1 MRREGRRVT
10 EPTGHECPECGALRG
25 ADNTPSCGCTQRA
38 SDALRDARTA
48 EAAAAEDFD
57 PLRIRPYVEL
67 AGEEALRGDA
77 GAGGDGDGGAMPPAP
92 PVPSALPV
100 DETVP
105 LQAVDATSLL
115 PTVPPADVAEVEV
128 EEGARPLRRRRT
140 VLLAAGGAVVA
151 VVAAAGLASGLLSY
165 QTPSRDDAAS
175 GGVRASVPDASSAT
189 ASVSPSEE
197 TGSAS
202 PTSTS
207 PSPSVST
214 SPTPSTS
221 PSATAVSPRPTRST
235 EPTHTPSTVGATGTI
250 QEGGGD
256 STTPPVLRR
265 GDHGAEVVELQE
277 RLHQLNLYA
286 GKNDG
291 DFSTTVESSVRT
303 FQIARGITADE
314 SGVYGAAT
322 RAKLESETTEP

>member
-1 MRREGRRVT
+1 MT
-10 EPTGHECPECGALRG
+10 EPTGHECPECGAPRG

-67 AGEEALRGDA
+67 TGEGGTGSEGREAV
-77 GAGGDGDGGAMPPAP
+77 PPAP
-92 PVPSALPV
+92 PPVTPAPSALPA

-115 PTVPPADVAEVEV
+115 PPLPPVPSMDEPEA
-128 EEGARPLRRRRT
+128 EEGVRPVRRRRT

-151 VVAAAGLASGLLSY
+151 VVAATGLASGFLSY

-175 GGVRASVPDASSAT
+175 GGVRASVPASSAT

-197 TGSAS
+197 TGSPS
-202 PTSTS
+202 PTTSS

-277 RLHQLNLYA
+277 RLGQLNLYI
-286 GKNDG
+286 GKDDG
-291 DFSTTVESSVRT
+291 DFSTSVESSVRT
-303 FQIARGITADE
+303 FQVARGITGDE

>member
-1 MRREGRRVT
+1 MT
-10 EPTGHECPECGALRG
+10 EPTGHECPECGAPRG

-67 AGEEALRGDA
+67 TGEG
-77 GAGGDGDGGAMPPAP
+77 GAGSENRGAAPPAA
-92 PVPSALPV
+92 PVPSALPAE
-100 DETVP
+100 ETVP

-115 PTVPPADVAEVEV
+115 PPVSPVPPAPLSGEEPPAYEIEDEA
-128 EEGARPLRRRRT
+128 EEGARPPRRRRT
-140 VLLAAGGAVVA
+140 VLLAAGGSVVA
-151 VVAAAGLASGLLSY
+151 VVAATGLASGFLSY
-165 QTPSRDDAAS
+165 QTPSRDHAAS

-189 ASVSPSEE
+189 PSVSPSRE
-197 TGSAS
+197 TGTPS
-202 PTSTS
+202 PTSAP

-221 PSATAVSPRPTRST
+221 PSATAVSSRPSRST

-250 QEGGGD
+250 QEGGAD
-256 STTPPVLRR
+256 SSTPPVLRR

-277 RLHQLNLYA
+277 RLGQLNLYV
-286 GKNDG
+286 GKDDG

-303 FQIARGITADE
+303 FQVARGITADE

>member
-1 MRREGRRVT
+1 MT
-10 EPTGHECPECGALRG
+10 EPTGHECPECGAPRG

-67 AGEEALRGDA
+67 AGE
-77 GAGGDGDGGAMPPAP
+77 DGVGKE
-92 PVPSALPV
+92 VPSALPAEETV
-100 DETVP
+100 TSPAEETVP

-115 PTVPPADVAEVEV
+115 PPVPPVPPSGEEPPDYGDEAEEDAGPV
-128 EEGARPLRRRRT
+128 RRRRT

-151 VVAAAGLASGLLSY
+151 VVAATGLASGFLSY
-165 QTPSRDDAAS
+165 QTPSRDNAAS

-189 ASVSPSEE
+189 ASVSPAQE
-197 TGSAS
+197 TGSPS
-202 PTSTS
+202 PTSAP
-207 PSPSVST
+207 PSPSAST

-221 PSATAVSPRPTRST
+221 PSATAVSPTPTRST
-235 EPTHTPSTVGATGTI
+235 EPTGTPSTVGATGTI
-250 QEGGGD
+250 QEGGAD
-256 STTPPVLRR
+256 SSTPPVLRR

-277 RLHQLNLYA
+277 RLGQLNLYV
-286 GKNDG
+286 GKHDG

-303 FQIARGITADE
+303 FQLARGISADE

>member
-1 MRREGRRVT
+1 MT
-10 EPTGHECPECGALRG
+10 EPTGHECPECGAPRG

-67 AGEEALRGDA
+67 AGDGALRGDA
-77 GAGGDGDGGAMPPAP
+77 GDGSDGGGGTVPSAP

-115 PTVPPADVAEVEV
+115 PPLPPSDEEPLA
-128 EEGARPLRRRRT
+128 EEGVRPLRRRRT

-151 VVAAAGLASGLLSY
+151 VVTATGLASGWLSY
-165 QTPSRDDAAS
+165 QTPSRDNAAS
-175 GGVRASVPDASSAT
+175 GGVRASVPGASSAT

-202 PTSTS
+202 PTSAS

-265 GDHGAEVVELQE
+265 GDHGAEVVELQK
-277 RLHQLNLYA
+277 RLHQLNLYV
-286 GKNDG
+286 GKDDG
-291 DFSTTVESSVRT
+291 NFSTTVESSVRT
-303 FQIARGITADE
+303 FQVARGITGDE